1 VDVPTTEIR
10 VPTRG
15 NRRLEAL
22 LAAANA
28 DRRLHAWWYMQQVNA
43 DRRDM
48 SDHSWVHVQI
58 VVNIALRLFRLLGR
72 AGVEPAMVSQHGMT
86 PRDAEVVLA
95 AACLFHDTGM
105 SIHRTDHEQY
115 SLFLAAD
122 RLPQLLESS
131 YGEPELT
138 VVVSEALH
146 AVIGH
151 RRRGGE
157 PITVEA
163 GIVRVADALDMA
175 SGRSRIPFE
184 TRRPNIH
191 SISAA
196 AIDGVSIE
204 PGDERAVRI
213 EIEMNNSSGLF
224 QVDELLATK
233 LRGSGIEEHIE
244 VVAEIDAEHEKRLVP
259 VFRI

>member
-1 VDVPTTEIR
+1 VEVPELEIR
-10 VPTRG
+10 APTRG
-15 NRRLEAL
+15 NRKLEAF
-22 LAAANA
+22 LAAANR
-28 DRRLHAWWYMQQVNA
+28 DQRLQAWWYMQQVNA

-58 VVNIALRLFRLLGR
+58 VSNIALRLFRLLKR
-72 AGVEPAMVSQHGMT
+72 AGVEPAMVTQHGMKA
-86 PRDAEVVLA
+86 RDAEVVIA

-122 RLPQLLESS
+122 RLPLLLEGI
-131 YGEPELT
+131 YTDPELT

-151 RRRGGE
+151 RRRGD

-196 AIDGVSIE
+196 AIDAVSIE

-244 VVAEIDAEHEKRLVP
+244 VVAQIDAEHEKRLVP